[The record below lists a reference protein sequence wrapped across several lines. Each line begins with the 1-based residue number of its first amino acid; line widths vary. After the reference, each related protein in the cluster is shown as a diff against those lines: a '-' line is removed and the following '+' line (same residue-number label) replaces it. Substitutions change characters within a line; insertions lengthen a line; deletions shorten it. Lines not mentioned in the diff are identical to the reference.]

1 MTPDVKKN
9 WRIAFILILSI
20 FVVLLLSLNLGV
32 MKITPMEVFQT
43 FTGNGT
49 PQNNMVLY
57 HFRLPRMVIAL
68 LIGAGMAVSG
78 AILQSVTQNDLA
90 DPGIIGINAGAG
102 FSVVLYIYF
111 FQSSLLGASSLSIYL
126 MPIASL
132 AGSAVAAALIYV
144 ISWKNGISPIRL
156 ILVGIGI
163 NSAFSAL
170 IMIFQYKMDPKDFTR
185 ATVWLSGNISGTDWS
200 YVLTLLPW
208 ILILIPVAIIKAR
221 TLNSLNLGDDV
232 AAGLGTHVERERRIL
247 LFIAVALA
255 GASVSVGGGIAFI
268 GLVVPHLARKFAGAR
283 HGGLLPVTAL
293 LGALLLLVA
302 DTIGRNILAPSEIP
316 VGMVVSIVGGC
327 YFIYL
332 LMKS

>member
-1 MTPDVKKN
+1 MTSIRKKN
-9 WRIAFILILSI
+9 WKIAI
-20 FVVLLLSLNLGV
+20 FLVITIFATLLLSLNMGV
-32 MKITPMEVFQT
+32 IRISPMEVFQT
-43 FTGNGT
+43 FMGNGSN
-49 PQNNMVLY
+49 QNSMVLF
-57 HFRLPRMVIAL
+57 HFRLPRMVISL

-102 FSVVLYIYF
+102 FSVILFIYF
-111 FQSSLLGASSLSIYL
+111 FQGNIMEASAFSVYL

-132 AGSAVAAALIYV
+132 LGSSIAAILIYAV
-144 ISWKNGISPIRL
+144 SWKNGISPIRL

-170 IMIFQYKMDPKDFTR
+170 IIIFQMKMDPKDFTR

-200 YVLTLLPW
+200 FVLALLPW
-208 ILILIPVAIIKAR
+208 ILILIPLAIIKAR
-221 TLNSLNLGDDV
+221 TLNSLHLGDDI
-232 AAGLGTHVERERRIL
+232 AAGLGTPVERERRIL

-268 GLVVPHLARKFAGAR
+268 GLVVPHLARKIVGAT
-283 HGGLLPVTAL
+283 HGALLPVTML
-293 LGALLLLVA
+293 LGSLLLLVA

-316 VGMVVSIVGGC
+316 VGLVVSVVGGG